1 MSSSNI
7 SAFMLEGSHLDV
19 EHKHNVATNPLVSHR
34 DIILILHDIE
44 SHSYVLHLQ
53 IEGVMPE
60 SGPHMAIY
68 F

>member
-7 SAFMLEGSHLDV
+7 SAFMLEGSLDV
-19 EHKHNVATNPLVSHR
+19 EHNVAITPLVSHR

-44 SHSYVLHLQ
+44 SHYYVLHLQ

>member
-19 EHKHNVATNPLVSHR
+19 EHTVAINPLVSHR